1 MCICVHEK
9 EEWQQWTRD
18 TNKKKKKRERERERE
33 REEDNGVFIVSYR
46 TFRLNF
52 NHAVSTP

>member
-33 REEDNGVFIVSYR
+33 RGGQW
-46 TFRLNF
+46 RL
-52 NHAVSTP
+52 HCLISHI

>member
-18 TNKKKKKRERERERE
+18 TKKKKKRERERER
-33 REEDNGVFIVSYR
+33 GGQW
-46 TFRLNF
+46 RL
-52 NHAVSTP
+52 HCLISHI

>member
-18 TNKKKKKRERERERE
+18 TKKKKKRERERE